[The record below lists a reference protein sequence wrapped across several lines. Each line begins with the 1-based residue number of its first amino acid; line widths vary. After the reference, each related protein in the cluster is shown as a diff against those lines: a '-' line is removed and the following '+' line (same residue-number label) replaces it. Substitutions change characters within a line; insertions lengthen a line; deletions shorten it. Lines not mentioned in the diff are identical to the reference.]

1 MATEQLVELFAVEPS
16 KMHNSTKSISSSS
29 SQKPSKKKN
38 RRNAQSDMDQ
48 KFDLE
53 ELWDQ
58 SQVFVFISFFL
69 WFTLIFVLHV
79 NYDRS
84 FIANVNCSMIALML

>member
-58 SQVFVFISFFL
+58 SQVFVFISFFFMVYSYL
-69 WFTLIFVLHV
+69 CITRQL
-79 NYDRS
+79 RS
-84 FIANVNCSMIALML
+84 QFYSKR